1 MDRPLASLKILD
13 FTTRLPGPF
22 GTMILS
28 DLGANILR
36 VEGPGLTDIVRLIP
50 PFDDDNVSAM
60 HALLNRSKRCL
71 GLDLKKPGAIEI
83 IKKLV
88 MSYDIIIE
96 QFRPGVMARLG
107 LSYEVLKEV
116 NPYLIYCSI
125 TGYGQTGPLKDR
137 AGHDNNYL
145 ALSGMMSQTGR
156 KESGP
161 AALGIQIADI
171 GGGSFG
177 AITGILA
184 AVIQRQ
190 LTGQGQAIDIS
201 MFDMSVAWNSVAI
214 GNYLVGGDDPGYEET
229 SLNGGG
235 YYDYYRT
242 RDGRYLSVG
251 GLEPKFW
258 QGFCQVIDRPDLIKK
273 GADSDK
279 ATQEQLK
286 VEISKVLIQKTQAEW
301 IAIFSEVDV
310 CVEPVLNT
318 AEVVNHPHTVARNL
332 IVEVPKADG
341 SSQKQVATP
350 FKFSGSE
357 AVYRHTGSEPG
368 KDNVSIL
375 TEIGYLPAEI
385 ACMQEQGLFGL

>member
-22 GTMILS
+22 GTMVLA
-28 DLGANILR
+28 DLGADIIR

-50 PFDDDNVSAM
+50 PFDDNNISAM
-60 HALLNRSKRCL
+60 HALLNRSKRFL

-83 IKKLV
+83 IKRLI
-88 MSYDIIIE
+88 MAYDIVIE

-107 LSYEVLKEV
+107 LSYEALKEV
-116 NPYLIYCSI
+116 NPRIIYCSI
-125 TGYGQTGPLKDR
+125 TGYGQTGPFKDR

-145 ALSGMMSQTGR
+145 SLSGIMSQSGR

-161 AALGIQIADI
+161 AALGVQIADV

-190 LTGQGQAIDIS
+190 ITGQGQAIDVS

-214 GNYLVGGDDPGYEET
+214 GSYLVGGEDPGYEET

-242 RDGRYLSVG
+242 RDGRYLSIG
-251 GLEPKFW
+251 SLEPKFW
-258 QGFCQVIDRPDLIKK
+258 QGFCRIIERPDLLAK
-273 GADSDK
+273 GFDPDK
-279 ATQEQLK
+279 ETQRQLK
-286 VEISKVLIQKTQAEW
+286 TEIGKVLARKTQAEW

-318 AEVVNHPHTVARNL
+318 AEVVNHPQTVARNL
-332 IVEVPKADG
+332 IVEVPEGNG
-341 SSQKQVATP
+341 SSQKQVASP

-357 AVYRHTGSEPG
+357 AVYRHIGTEPG
-368 KDNVSIL
+368 KDNTSIL
-375 TEIGYLPAEI
+375 IELGYHPSEII
-385 ACMQEQGLFGL
+385 CMKEQGLFG